1 MHDGRFE
8 RATAGQYA
16 LLVDWMK
23 TTSRKR
29 GGNKKCFIMAARFF
43 GRSAAQYHEPPASP
57 PVGRLGVRCVH
68 RRLGHGWGCWPFS
81 SERWKNP
88 KGITT
93 TKKEEELH
101 PTSRCLYLSF
111 KVKPEIRLERLS
123 IKQIYTRIFFPPF
136 SFSFFSSFYLDTT
149 PAIFDSYTLEISR
162 FRFCVLFFFF
172 GVISRCAVPDCPRS
186 SERGHSSS
194 LIPFGDFFGRWVG
207 GLRHSRW
214 MDCVVAFEGEMR
226 LYLYTKK
233 DIFFLP
239 IYRKEERR
247 WLSSQAPPSRGYLRA
262 ETFAVGLLLTS
273 RKAAVP
279 KRADDPPGSTWFSFL
294 FFFFFFLNI
303 LLHLWLLFLSLS
315 RCRPLLGDDTT

>member
-123 IKQIYTRIFFPPF
+123 IKQIYTRIFPPF

-172 GVISRCAVPDCPRS
+172 SYFTMCGPRLPPFQRERSLQFSDSVWRFLWQVGGGVCVTRVEWIVLLLLKARCVYIYIRKRIYSSCLFTEKKKEDDCRVKRRPRAVTWEPKHSLLAYYLPAEKLRCQNALMIRQGQRDFLF
-186 SERGHSSS
+186 SSS
-194 LIPFGDFFGRWVG
+194 
-207 GLRHSRW
+207 
-214 MDCVVAFEGEMR
+214 
-226 LYLYTKK
+226 
-233 DIFFLP
+233 
-239 IYRKEERR
+239 
-247 WLSSQAPPSRGYLRA
+247 
-262 ETFAVGLLLTS
+262 
-273 RKAAVP
+273 
-279 KRADDPPGSTWFSFL
+279 SF
-294 FFFFFFLNI
+294 
-303 LLHLWLLFLSLS
+303 
-315 RCRPLLGDDTT
+315 

>member
-1 MHDGRFE
+1 
-8 RATAGQYA
+8 
-16 LLVDWMK
+16 
-23 TTSRKR
+23 
-29 GGNKKCFIMAARFF
+29 MAARFF

-136 SFSFFSSFYLDTT
+136 PSLSSPLSTLTRRLPFLILTHSKYPVFVFVFCSFFLELFHDVRSPIAPVPAREVT
-149 PAIFDSYTLEISR
+149 PVLWFRLEIS
-162 FRFCVLFFFF
+162 LA
-172 GVISRCAVPDCPRS
+172 G
-186 SERGHSSS
+186 G
-194 LIPFGDFFGRWVG
+194 WG

-294 FFFFFFLNI
+294 FFFFFLNI

>member
-123 IKQIYTRIFFPPF
+123 IKQIYTRIFSPLFLLFLLLFLPWHDACHFWFLHTRNIPF
-136 SFSFFSSFYLDTT
+136 SFLCF
-149 PAIFDSYTLEISR
+149 
-162 FRFCVLFFFF
+162 VLFFLF
-172 GVISRCAVPDCPRS
+172 ISRCAVPDCPRS

-294 FFFFFFLNI
+294 FFLKIFFYTFGYFFS
-303 LLHLWLLFLSLS
+303 LSLS

>member
-1 MHDGRFE
+1 
-8 RATAGQYA
+8 
-16 LLVDWMK
+16 
-23 TTSRKR
+23 
-29 GGNKKCFIMAARFF
+29 MAARFF

-88 KGITT
+88 QGITT

-172 GVISRCAVPDCPRS
+172 ELFHDVRSPIAPVPAREVTPVLWFRLEISLA
-186 SERGHSSS
+186 G
-194 LIPFGDFFGRWVG
+194 GWG

-294 FFFFFFLNI
+294 FFFFFKNI